1 MYHFLKPPVIVHRA
15 VIVMSKIRNPKIAH
29 PIGVF
34 FIGLLMAQVLATI
47 QVYASNFNLYSKLTA
62 INAAGYFIVPN
73 QHVMGRLKE
82 FAPAFYGGLFF
93 TFSFG
98 AGITLF
104 TMAAV
109 WLGYLIPQ
117 TKKGTFYSLLSL
129 WLGFLVL
136 VNIDGMN
143 IFPTMYLLLIPPL
156 VFRLMAKRFFPK
168 KQTATQWH
176 RIINL
181 LPVPLLALLW
191 APQFDGSL
199 FLDLRDHLLLSNP
212 LGKKFTRFYYTYT
225 LYPAESF
232 KSLNQ
237 KLLRTCRITGVKDGN
252 LHQLL
257 ERELLDHDYLPIKA
271 IGNLE
276 LSLSQKDDTLVFA
289 NRNCEYVRSSVS
301 DFLKDS
307 KKLLINYALQNDPN
321 RILRQLTFFGLLAG
335 FPIAIF
341 IVFHGVIYYAFN
353 IISDA
358 KTSTIIASIVCFLL
372 GFIVLVYFQASRS
385 SQIEIRDITQAL
397 QSVRWQDR
405 VAALKIITANKLE
418 ISNYPGYRFLLK
430 SDCVQERYWLVKAL
444 GVSRTHPT
452 YLDLLGFL
460 DDPSPNVLSMSFNSL
475 GRRNNPQ
482 AIPMIL
488 DKLHTSSDWYS
499 QVYAYKALRSLGWKQ
514 TRSK

>member
-1 MYHFLKPPVIVHRA
+1 MCHFLKLPVIAHRA
-15 VIVMSKIRNPKIAH
+15 VVVMSKIRNQKRGH
-29 PIGVF
+29 PIGMLL
-34 FIGLLMAQVLATI
+34 IGLLMAQVLATI
-47 QVYASNFNLYSKLTA
+47 QVYVSNVNLYSKLAA
-62 INAAGYFIVPN
+62 INAAGYFMVPN
-73 QHVMGRLKE
+73 QHVLDRLND

-104 TMAAV
+104 TMGAV
-109 WLGYLIPQ
+109 WLGHRISQ
-117 TKKGTFYSLLSL
+117 IKKVTFFFWLCL
-129 WLGFLVL
+129 WLGSLLL

-143 IFPTMYLLLIPPL
+143 IFTTMYLVLIPPV
-156 VFRLMAKRFFPK
+156 VFRLMTKGFLPK
-168 KQTATQWH
+168 KENATQWY

-191 APQFDGSL
+191 ATQFDANL

-212 LGKKFTRFYYTYT
+212 LGKKITRFYYTFT

-237 KLLRTCRITGVKDGN
+237 KLLRTCGITGVQDGN

-257 ERELLDHDYLPIKA
+257 EHKLLDHDYLPIKA
-271 IGNLE
+271 NDNPE
-276 LSLSQKDDTLVFA
+276 LHLSQQDNTLVFA
-289 NRNCEYVRSSVS
+289 NRKREYTQSSVS
-301 DFLKDS
+301 AFLKDS
-307 KKLLINYALQNDPN
+307 NKFLTNYGLQNDPN
-321 RILRQLTFFGLLAG
+321 RILRQLTFLGLLAG

-341 IVFHGVIYYAFN
+341 IVFHGAIYYAF
-353 IISDA
+353 IIVSDA
-358 KTSTIIASIVCFLL
+358 KTSAIIASIVCFLL

-385 SQIEIRDITQAL
+385 SQIEIRNITQAL

-405 VAALKIITANKLE
+405 VAALKIITVNKLE
-418 ISNYPGYRFLLK
+418 ISNYPGYRLLLK
-430 SDCVQERYWLVKAL
+430 SDRLQERYWLVKAL

-452 YLDLLGFL
+452 YLDLLYFL
-460 DDPSPNVLSMSFNSL
+460 DDPSPNVRSMGFNSL

-499 QVYAYKALRSLGWKQ
+499 QAYAYKALRSLGWKQ
-514 TRSK
+514 TRSN